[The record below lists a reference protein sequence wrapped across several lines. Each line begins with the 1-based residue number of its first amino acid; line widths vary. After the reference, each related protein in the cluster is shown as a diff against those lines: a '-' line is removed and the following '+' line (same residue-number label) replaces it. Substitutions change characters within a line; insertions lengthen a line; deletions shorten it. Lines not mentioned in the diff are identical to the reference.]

1 MRLFKDSLFCILLLV
16 LTRTVTRESVIM
28 CIQCARSNPNQPCRL
43 EKSQQEQVL
52 PARKRKHEHGHE
64 DVEQGGGQARLPW
77 KEAIRQAAMEEDHER
92 DVMLQPKRSTWDS
105 YVPSKS
111 KTKVV
116 SGGPEDPL
124 LQGWPWSQAIRSMEG
139 LKEEEEKKKLKEK
152 EDKMAKL
159 VKIVEMDKF
168 TEEKTRYKN

>member
-1 MRLFKDSLFCILLLV
+1 VRLFKDSLFCILLLV

-43 EKSQQEQVL
+43 EKSQEEQVL
-52 PARKRKHEHGHE
+52 PARKRKHEHGHG

-116 SGGPEDPL
+116 MRRMRMRMMKVVVNGDNSGGTPACPPRWYL
-124 LQGWPWSQAIRSMEG
+124 GALRTLFCKAGHGVRPSGVWRA
-139 LKEEEEKKKLKEK
+139 
-152 EDKMAKL
+152 
-159 VKIVEMDKF
+159 
-168 TEEKTRYKN
+168 